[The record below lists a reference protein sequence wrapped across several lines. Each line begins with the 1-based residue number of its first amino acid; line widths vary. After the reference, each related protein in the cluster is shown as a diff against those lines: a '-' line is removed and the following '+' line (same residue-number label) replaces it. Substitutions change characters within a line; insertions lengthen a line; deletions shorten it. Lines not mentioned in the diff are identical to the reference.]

1 MVASKADRPDRPE
14 RAAPGTAAQ
23 PTAYEL
29 ALEALATP
37 AGRTWVYHTGHLAAD
52 TSKRA
57 KDTVAS
63 AKLRQIREVYG
74 LLSAL
79 GQIHLTSA
87 RAGEGFEYRATRR
100 VATVL
105 DLAWLH
111 GVLETGGFDPGTL
124 RIVRVE

>member
-1 MVASKADRPDRPE
+1 MVASKADRPE
-14 RAAPGTAAQ
+14 RAAPSTAAQ
-23 PTAYEL
+23 LTAYEL
-29 ALEALATP
+29 ALTVLATP

-57 KDTVAS
+57 QDALAAT
-63 AKLRQIREVYG
+63 KLRQIREVYG

-111 GVLETGGFDPGTL
+111 GVLEAGGCDPGTI

>member
-1 MVASKADRPDRPE
+1 MVASKAERPE
-14 RAAPGTAAQ
+14 RAPLGIAAQ

-29 ALEALATP
+29 ALTALAAP
-37 AGRTWVYHTGHLAAD
+37 AGRTWVYHTGHLAEDAP
-52 TSKRA
+52 
-57 KDTVAS
+57 AS
-63 AKLRQIREVYG
+63 AQLRQTREVYG

-105 DLAWLH
+105 DLAWRH
-111 GVLETGGFDPGTL
+111 GVLEAGGFDPGTI